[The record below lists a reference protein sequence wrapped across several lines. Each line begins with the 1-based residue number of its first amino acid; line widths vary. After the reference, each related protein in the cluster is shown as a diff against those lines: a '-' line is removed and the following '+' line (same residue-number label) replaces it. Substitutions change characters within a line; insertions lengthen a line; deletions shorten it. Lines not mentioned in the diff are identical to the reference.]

1 MAPNNFVAH
10 VAYGRLCAETGKIDR
25 ALQELQS
32 AVKLAPGSPDARF
45 ALSRALWKAGRKSE
59 AEREQAEFERLK
71 TLVDAADR

>member
-1 MAPNNFVAH
+1 MRKRLSGWRQTISSRI

-25 ALQELQS
+25 ALQELQT

-59 AEREQAEFERLK
+59 AEREQPSSS
-71 TLVDAADR
+71 V